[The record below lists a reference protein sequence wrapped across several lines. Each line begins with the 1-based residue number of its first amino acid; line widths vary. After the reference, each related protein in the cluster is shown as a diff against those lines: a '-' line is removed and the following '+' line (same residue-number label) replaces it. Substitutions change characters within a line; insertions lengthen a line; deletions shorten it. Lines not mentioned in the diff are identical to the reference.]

1 MRVARLCAV
10 TLLDLK
16 KIGCMCVEEPF
27 RVLQGG
33 TVLVQ
38 NTHSQESVFLFAKLT
53 RALRTKQRGLK
64 KLKLKK
70 TTAFLRTSLL
80 RK

>member
-38 NTHSQESVFLFAKLT
+38 NTHSQ
-53 RALRTKQRGLK
+53 
-64 KLKLKK
+64 
-70 TTAFLRTSLL
+70 
-80 RK
+80 